1 MTREEEIE
9 KEANRVSYNG
19 DEFYSFIK
27 GAEWADK
34 TMIDK
39 ACKWIEEYL
48 FEVVGLPDDW
58 VRDSTNML
66 NGEERFRKAM
76 GK

>member
-39 ACKWIEEYL
+39 ACKWIEDID
-48 FEVVGLPDDW
+48 FEMTYIDGGGFFNKEKFITDL
-58 VRDSTNML
+58 
-66 NGEERFRKAM
+66 RKAM
-76 GK
+76 EE